1 MVSVGPSLSA
11 VLEPTFKCPYLTELC
26 CRVIIDEAQCIKN
39 KATKAAQA
47 ASHLQA
53 LTRFCMSGTPMM
65 NNVGE
70 LYSLIHFLRIKPYN
84 ESERFNRVSLM
95 HLIRFVT
102 H

>member
-1 MVSVGPSLSA
+1 M
-11 VLEPTFKCPYLTELC
+11 TESG
-26 CRVIIDEAQCIKN
+26 RSVIIDEAQCIKN
-39 KATKAAQA
+39 KATKAAQG

-84 ESERFNRVSLM
+84 ESERFNRVSFSTFRWSCYSLTS
-95 HLIRFVT
+95 L
-102 H
+102 

>member
-1 MVSVGPSLSA
+1 MF
-11 VLEPTFKCPYLTELC
+11 PTDIGTS
-26 CRVIIDEAQCIKN
+26 VIIDEAQCIKN
-39 KATKAAQA
+39 KATKAAQG

-84 ESERFNRVSLM
+84 ESERFNRVSLCNLNGLHTSLM
-95 HLIRFVT
+95 LL
-102 H
+102 